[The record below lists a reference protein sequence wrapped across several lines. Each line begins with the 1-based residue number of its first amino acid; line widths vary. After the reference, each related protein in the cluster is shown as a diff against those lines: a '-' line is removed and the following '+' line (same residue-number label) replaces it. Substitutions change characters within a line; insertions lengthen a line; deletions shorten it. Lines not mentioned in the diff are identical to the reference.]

1 MKMDRK
7 HSENQT
13 EKTECGQSTN
23 GQGSQAFY
31 GKEKTVPHTTQS

>member
-13 EKTECGQSTN
+13 EKTECGQSRN
-23 GQGSQAFY
+23 AHRSQAFS
-31 GKEKTVPHTTQS
+31 GKEKTVPHMTQS